1 MRGRTIRP
9 SRRRFAAR
17 LKSGVRHLKSLDA
30 GETTLNWLYLA
41 VAIVAEVAATSFL
54 KSSEG
59 FTRLGPSFAVLV
71 GYGVAFYLL
80 SLTLR
85 TIPVGVAYAI
95 WSGVGVVLVTL
106 VAWLLFGQRLDIP
119 AILGIGLI
127 VSGVIVLNLFS
138 KATGH

>member
-1 MRGRTIRP
+1 M
-9 SRRRFAAR
+9 
-17 LKSGVRHLKSLDA
+17 
-30 GETTLNWLYLA
+30 NWLYLA